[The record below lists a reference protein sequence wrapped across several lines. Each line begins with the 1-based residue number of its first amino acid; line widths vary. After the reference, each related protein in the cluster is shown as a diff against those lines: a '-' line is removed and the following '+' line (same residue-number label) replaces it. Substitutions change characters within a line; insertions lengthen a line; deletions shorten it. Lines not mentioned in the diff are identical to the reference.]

1 MSGAEPKIEVIG
13 RLQKAIEARD
23 MPTVLSYFDPNIE
36 YHYHVGTRPLKGI
49 DWVEKFFTKYWT
61 NNSSGTWVLQ
71 HWAERD
77 GRLLAEGREEYV
89 NADGVLV
96 QHPYMGIIE
105 FGADG
110 KITGWRD
117 YFQMQDPNAGK

>member
-1 MSGAEPKIEVIG
+1 MTAAEPKIDVIG

-23 MPTVLSYFDPNIE
+23 MATVLSYFDPAIE

-49 DWVEKFFTKYWT
+49 DWVEKFFAKYWADH
-61 NNSSGTWVLQ
+61 SSGSWVVH
-71 HWAERD
+71 HWAERN
-77 GRLLAEGREEYV
+77 GTLLTEGREEYV

-96 QHPYMGIIE
+96 QHPYMGVIE
-105 FGADG
+105 FGPDG

-117 YFQMQDPNAGK
+117 YFQMKDPNAK

>member
-1 MSGAEPKIEVIG
+1 MSLQEPKIEVIG

-23 MPTVLSYFDPNIE
+23 MPAVLGFFHPSVE
-36 YHYHVGTRPLKGI
+36 YHYHVGTRPLMGI
-49 DWVEKFFTKYWT
+49 EWVEKFFTKYWA

-89 NADGVLV
+89 NADGVKV
-96 QHPYMGIIE
+96 EHPYMGIIE
-105 FGADG
+105 FDQDG
-110 KITGWRD
+110 LITGWRD